1 MSQQPPSQESQQN
14 ESRKS
19 QVHRFPWAIVSIVAA
34 SLALMAW
41 VWTQQTV
48 SNQELLANYAKA
60 ADFLAGA
67 SSVGGFAWWSPM
79 FLMGT
84 SLAFAWSFM
93 VTNVLMLAIAVPFGF
108 LAGPKIA
115 AAVCLGA
122 GAWGTYQFVRLY
134 TGDRTAAVVGSFLFL
149 LCPSVLTRAAGFE
162 HFVVICSM
170 AALPWTFFALTSFFR
185 NPSRASAVAAG
196 LAYSVVFLAYGKTGL
211 MALPALAIFSLVELF
226 RTPSGSRPARE
237 LFFLAAGT
245 VLVLAVLPN
254 LPALREARMVAM
266 FDFGPFEGWQH
277 SFSTKSPLG
286 WIDRAGWLTEGI
298 DSRYAPTT
306 ANGGTYLGLIV
317 AAVLWIALF
326 TGRIHQ
332 SEDGRKARLLIT
344 LGLLMYWLSFG
355 PRNVIAG
362 QFAFLE
368 LAQAAPDTAPAL
380 GWLLFCVQVWVIY
393 KLIPQGWP
401 LRQVLTLTVSA
412 IFLIIPGFRLLEWL
426 PIYRNIRAP
435 FDFFQVTGILCL
447 VFASAILLPPMIRS
461 IRVPALRSGLTAVVI
476 ALAFLDVS
484 PYAKPFFQ
492 SKNDEGVFRDFLAS
506 QDFLKNSKIPGR
518 VLVFSGRYF
527 YLLTPSL
534 SGRPLVSEAFNS
546 YLQQRGAT
554 LLSGAAFISDDYL
567 KAFLQ
572 VAGVSHILID
582 KTDPDTEEGLG
593 DRFGQLITK
602 AFENENFLILENTN
616 SPGSLFLAQEFLV
629 ALDQNAETALAS
641 LEGVQHSLITVEL
654 DGYEPKA
661 PGVRGQIIAGRIEP
675 PKGETIK
682 RGQPFLPIAPAK
694 AGNYQHIVAAAAPRD
709 GWLVSNQA
717 WHPDW
722 TATVRG
728 GKVPVERA
736 FVGFS
741 AVKVR
746 AGDAVEFRFQQ
757 PAWYLPCVLIGL
769 AGWAAALFFL
779 FASALANARKFPRP

>member
-1 MSQQPPSQESQQN
+1 MEPSSPKAWAWMAAGLFVVILVCLTWLWTRQP
-14 ESRKS
+14 
-19 QVHRFPWAIVSIVAA
+19 
-34 SLALMAW
+34 
-41 VWTQQTV
+41 V

-84 SLAFAWSFM
+84 SLAFSWSFM
-93 VTNVLMLAIAVPFGF
+93 VTNGLMLALAVPFGF

-115 AAVCLGA
+115 VAICLGA
-122 GAWGTYQFVRLY
+122 GAWGTYRFVRLY
-134 TGDRTAAVVGSFLFL
+134 TGDRTAALVGGFLFL

-170 AALPWTFFALTSFFR
+170 AALPWAFFALAAFFR
-185 NPSRASAVAAG
+185 TPSRVSAVAAG

-211 MALPALAIFSLVELF
+211 MALPALAVFSLVELF
-226 RTPSGSRPARE
+226 RAPAGSRPKRE
-237 LFFLAAGT
+237 LFLLAAGT

-254 LPALREARMVAM
+254 LPALREARLVAM

-286 WIDRAGWLTEGI
+286 WIDRAGRLTEGI

-317 AAVLWIALF
+317 AAGLWFALL
-326 TGRIHQ
+326 TGRIHT
-332 SEDGRKARLLIT
+332 SEDGRKARLLII
-344 LGLLMYWLSFG
+344 LGMVMYWLSFG

-380 GWLLFCVQVWVIY
+380 GWLLFCVQIWVIY

-401 LRQVLTLTVSA
+401 LRQVLALTLSA
-412 IFLIIPGFRLLEWL
+412 IFLLVPGFRLLELL
-426 PIYRNIRAP
+426 PIFRNIRAP

-447 VFASAILLPPMIRS
+447 VFATAILVPPVLRS
-461 IRVPALRSGLTAVVI
+461 IRIPALRSGLTAALI
-476 ALAFLDVS
+476 ALALLDVS

-492 SKNDEGVFRDFLAS
+492 SQNDEGVFRDFLSA
-506 QDFLKNSKIPGR
+506 QDFLKSSKIPGR

-527 YLLTPSL
+527 YLLTPTL

-554 LLSGAAFISDDYL
+554 LLAGAAFVSDEHL

-572 VAGVSHILID
+572 VAGISHILVD

-593 DRFGQLITK
+593 DRFGKLITK
-602 AFENENFLILENTN
+602 AFENENFLILENTI
-616 SPGSLFLAQEFLV
+616 SPGPLFLAQEFLV
-629 ALDQNAETALAS
+629 ALDQNPETAVAS
-641 LEGVQHSLITVEL
+641 LEGVEHSLITVEL

-661 PGVRGQIIAGRIEP
+661 AGVRGRITNGRIEP
-675 PKGETIK
+675 PKGESIK
-682 RGQPFLPIAPAK
+682 PGQPFLPVAPAN
-694 AGNYQHIVAAAAPRD
+694 AGDYQHIVASAVPKD

-728 GKVPVERA
+728 GQVAVERA

-741 AVKVR
+741 AVKVQ
-746 AGDAVEFRFQQ
+746 AGDAVEFRFRQ

-769 AGWAAALFFL
+769 AGWAAALFFV
-779 FASALANARKFPRP
+779 FASAVANARKLPRP